1 MSKEVEFLKTKGLI
15 KGDCKH
21 FIIDFPDDSEINLGE
36 LLEEYAAFQP
46 SLAGQKLWME
56 RSMSELPPPEEG
68 MSAFSIDVPLIYNDG
83 SIKLGYYHYEAKEW
97 YWFDYTGEGIK
108 VLESVKWL
116 SMSSEAL
123 PLDKEGKYS
132 REDME
137 AAVDTITGC
146 FKAMRVLKSILKKEG
161 LKLGED
167 KANEIMQ
174 DIENILQSLSN
185 KQH

>member
-21 FIIDFPDDSEINLGE
+21 FIIDFPDDTEINLGE

-68 MSAFSIDVPLIYNDG
+68 MSDFSIDVPLIYNDG

-123 PLDKEGKYS
+123 PVDKEGRYS
-132 REDME
+132 KQILIE
-137 AAVDTITGC
+137 ALRYGSENYDPA
-146 FKAMRVLKSILKKEG
+146 
-161 LKLGED
+161 GEFTEAQAD
-167 KANEIMQ
+167 EF
-174 DIENILQSLSN
+174 LQSLSN
-185 KQH
+185 KH